1 MQVDTQGYNEKPFK
15 FTGNAVEFFGI
26 WVVNIALTIVSL
38 GIYSAWAKVRTKQY
52 FYGNTLLDHSAFQYL
67 ATPVQI
73 LKGRIITV
81 LFFGF
86 YYALS
91 AMNPIWSTYV
101 SAFFAVLIPAVI
113 VLSMSFRMRNTAY
126 RNISFQFQRNFTQ
139 AYLIFSGPVILF
151 AALFYLSS
159 QLSTEI
165 EVSST
170 LALSVEDEFKP
181 PLELIGLIVAAFLLY
196 PFWEFFRTHF
206 IITNMR
212 FGTSEFQFD
221 THAGSFYKVYGIALL
236 LLILVVTVY
245 TAILTSLE
253 LISYIDIQYLSE
265 GAPLDDNLIVVG
277 ILSIFALYLW
287 LYAYIQT
294 AKTNMILNHVK
305 VAGMPLESGLSV
317 SYMFYLY
324 ISNVIAITSSAG
336 LLIPWTLIR
345 VARYRAQTLVFLT
358 DKSVGSFIPQ
368 QQKELSA
375 IGEEFGDL
383 FNINIGI

>member
-1 MQVDTQGYNEKPFK
+1 
-15 FTGNAVEFFGI
+15 
-26 WVVNIALTIVSL
+26 
-38 GIYSAWAKVRTKQY
+38 
-52 FYGNTLLDHSAFQYL
+52 
-67 ATPVQI
+67 
-73 LKGRIITV
+73 
-81 LFFGF
+81 
-86 YYALS
+86 
-91 AMNPIWSTYV
+91 
-101 SAFFAVLIPAVI
+101 
-113 VLSMSFRMRNTAY
+113 MRNTAY